1 MITCEEAAIIC
12 NKVQYREATLW
23 ESIKL
28 RFHLLICKV
37 CASYSKRNEKLTTLC
52 QKANLKGFS
61 EDEKIRMKHQLKHN

>member
-12 NKVQYREATLW
+12 NKAQYKEATFW
-23 ESIKL
+23 EIVKL

-37 CASYSKRNEKLTTLC
+37 CALYARKNEKLTTLC

-61 EDEKIRMKHQLKHN
+61 EDEKIRMKQQLRHN

>member
-12 NKVQYREATLW
+12 NKAQYNEATLW

-37 CASYSKRNEKLTTLC
+37 CASYAKKNAKLTTLC
-52 QKANLKGFS
+52 QKANLRGFS
-61 EDEKIRMKHQLKHN
+61 EDEKMKIKHRLKNS